1 MRFFNWICLS
11 IWVMGL
17 TVFAVIGMIQ
27 FSRWIEIDE
36 FWLFA
41 GFVMVIAIWKWSYD
55 RLSI

>member
-1 MRFFNWICLS
+1 
-11 IWVMGL
+11 MGL